1 MQPDKVEMGETPF
14 ARKFLVLS
22 KDPGS
27 AKRIVNES
35 IQAIFLE
42 NISNPHYNPTSVT
55 IGPGGAVVLTGRTA
69 EPERLQD
76 LFRTRTKVGID
87 KEVTIG
93 RILDSRRSGPKR
105 SNVAVL
111 FSAVTNV

>member
-1 MQPDKVEMGETPF
+1 MQSDKVEMGDSPF

-35 IQAIFLE
+35 IQAIILE
-42 NISNPHYNPTSVT
+42 HMRNPVSNRDSVI

-69 EPERLQD
+69 EHERLQD
-76 LFRTRTKVGID
+76 LVELARKL
-87 KEVTIG
+87 E
-93 RILDSRRSGPKR
+93 
-105 SNVAVL
+105 
-111 FSAVTNV
+111 SAVK